1 MAQGITFDLKARVTG
16 YESSL
21 EQLKRAFDK
30 IDPGSEIG
38 KKLSKAIQ
46 DAENKLKGLNKNL
59 NPKATNDNQID
70 SIIEKTNAAAEAIQ
84 NVAKLMQNVSGSD
97 VDFSSFNNGIKELV
111 QQLNGLQEELEGKIS
126 GGLKTLISDS
136 NDLSEALK
144 DLGIN
149 VEDKDRGQIFTE
161 LQDKAEEAAEKTKIA
176 VEELQKAQNDL
187 SKEQIKLTNLES
199 NPLNNRDAIKKD
211 LSNLTS
217 EYIKAI
223 EEIKNQVGNNLTS
236 LLNGD
241 SGKAEEIMNAFM
253 NGLTPETLSAHL
265 KTLKDTLQSEL
276 KNGMSAKDIYKA
288 LLGDYGN
295 AGNAQAIATK
305 LIQAFD
311 FPGLKEQF
319 RQKIYEIS
327 SELTDKETGQLLQ
340 FIKESDFQA
349 AEDKTVRLMES
360 HAVKLQGA
368 ITKAKQAVKKAAEEV
383 GVKEEAKVA
392 TEVTE
397 SGINTIISTLQ
408 TEVERL
414 SNENSILKEDIKN
427 LQEQIAR
434 EKSNAVNDI
443 SGAGGKAELDT
454 ESFKISAE
462 EAAKYH
468 HELDQ
473 VRAKEQ
479 LVGKIEGVV
488 QRWFSIY
495 AAVNMV
501 NKAIHS
507 IISTVRELDKTITE
521 IAIVTDMT
529 QDDLWGQM
537 SSYTEMA
544 RQYAASI
551 SGVYQV
557 SQLYY
562 QQGML
567 NI

>member
-1 MAQGITFDLKARVTG
+1 
-16 YESSL
+16 
-21 EQLKRAFDK
+21 
-30 IDPGSEIG
+30 
-38 KKLSKAIQ
+38 
-46 DAENKLKGLNKNL
+46 
-59 NPKATNDNQID
+59 
-70 SIIEKTNAAAEAIQ
+70 
-84 NVAKLMQNVSGSD
+84 MQ
-97 VDFSSFNNGIKELV
+97 
-111 QQLNGLQEELEGKIS
+111 
-126 GGLKTLISDS
+126 
-136 NDLSEALK
+136 
-144 DLGIN
+144 
-149 VEDKDRGQIFTE
+149 
-161 LQDKAEEAAEKTKIA
+161 
-176 VEELQKAQNDL
+176 
-187 SKEQIKLTNLES
+187 
-199 NPLNNRDAIKKD
+199 
-211 LSNLTS
+211 
-217 EYIKAI
+217 
-223 EEIKNQVGNNLTS
+223 
-236 LLNGD
+236 
-241 SGKAEEIMNAFM
+241 
-253 NGLTPETLSAHL
+253 
-265 KTLKDTLQSEL
+265 L

-305 LIQAFD
+305 LIQAFN

-327 SELTDKETGQLLQ
+327 NELTDKETGQLLQ

-349 AEDKTVRLMES
+349 AEDKTIRLMES

-383 GVKEEAKVA
+383 GTKEEAKVA
-392 TEVTE
+392 AEITE

-414 SNENSILKEDIKN
+414 SNENTVLKEDIKN
-427 LQEQIAR
+427 LQEQIAK
-434 EKSNAVNDI
+434 EKNNVVDDI
-443 SGAGGKAELDT
+443 SDTGGEAELDT

-479 LVGKIEGVV
+479 LVGKVEGLV

-495 AAVNMV
+495 AAVRMV
-501 NKAIHS
+501 NNAIRS
-507 IISTVRELDKTITE
+507 VISTVRELDKTITE

-537 SSYTEMA
+537 SDYTEMA